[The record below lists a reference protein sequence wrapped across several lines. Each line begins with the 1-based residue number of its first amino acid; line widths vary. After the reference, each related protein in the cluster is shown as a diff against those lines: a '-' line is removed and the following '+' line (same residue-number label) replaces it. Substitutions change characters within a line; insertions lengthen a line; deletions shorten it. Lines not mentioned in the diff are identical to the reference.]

1 MTAKIGNKTTDSST
15 DDSVAEKTSKQ
26 KIKKKQPDQKWRWRV
41 KEPSAGNT
49 EFRGKQFGN
58 PPISFY
64 EMCPIDF
71 FKLFWTYNIT
81 QTLVVQT
88 NLYSVQEQGKNIST
102 LAKEIE
108 QFLGMHILMGIMKL
122 PDYNFYWA
130 AETPYPKIANVM
142 STKRFK
148 QLQKYVHAV
157 DSTTKD
163 EPGNKNDKFF
173 KIRPVT
179 EAVRKNSMAIEPE
192 PVHSIDEQIK
202 TKLSGI
208 RQYNPNKLKK

>member
-1 MTAKIGNKTTDSST
+1 M
-15 DDSVAEKTSKQ
+15 
-26 KIKKKQPDQKWRWRV
+26 

-49 EFRGKQFGN
+49 EFGGKQFGN
-58 PPISFY
+58 PPINFY

-71 FKLFWTYNIT
+71 FKLFWTYSIR
-81 QTLVVQT
+81 QTLVLQT

-130 AETPYPKIANVM
+130 AETRYPNVM

-148 QLQKYVHAV
+148 QLQKFVNAV
-157 DSTTKD
+157 DNTTKD
-163 EPGNKNDKFF
+163 KPGNESDNFSKYVLLQKQLE
-173 KIRPVT
+173 KIAWPWNR
-179 EAVRKNSMAIEPE
+179 N
-192 PVHSIDEQIK
+192 HFNQ
-202 TKLSGI
+202 
-208 RQYNPNKLKK
+208 

>member
-1 MTAKIGNKTTDSST
+1 M
-15 DDSVAEKTSKQ
+15 
-26 KIKKKQPDQKWRWRV
+26 

-58 PPISFY
+58 PPINFC

-88 NLYSVQEQGKNIST
+88 NLYSEKEQGKNIST

-130 AETPYPKIANVM
+130 AETRYPKIANVM

-148 QLQKYVHAV
+148 QL
-157 DSTTKD
+157 
-163 EPGNKNDKFF
+163 
-173 KIRPVT
+173 
-179 EAVRKNSMAIEPE
+179 
-192 PVHSIDEQIK
+192 
-202 TKLSGI
+202 
-208 RQYNPNKLKK
+208 

>member
-88 NLYSVQEQGKNIST
+88 NLYSVQEQGKHIST

-142 STKRFK
+142 STKRSK

-157 DSTTKD
+157 DNTTKD
-163 EPGNKNDKFF
+163 EPGNKNDKFLTNTSCY
-173 KIRPVT
+173 R
-179 EAVRKNSMAIEPE
+179 S
-192 PVHSIDEQIK
+192 S
-202 TKLSGI
+202 
-208 RQYNPNKLKK
+208 

>member
-1 MTAKIGNKTTDSST
+1 M
-15 DDSVAEKTSKQ
+15 
-26 KIKKKQPDQKWRWRV
+26 

-49 EFRGKQFGN
+49 GFRGKQFGN

-122 PDYNFYWA
+122 QITIFTGQLRPAILKLLMLCLLNDLSNCKNMSMLLTINKNEINQEIKMINFSKYVLLQKQL
-130 AETPYPKIANVM
+130 EKIAW
-142 STKRFK
+142 
-148 QLQKYVHAV
+148 
-157 DSTTKD
+157 
-163 EPGNKNDKFF
+163 P
-173 KIRPVT
+173 
-179 EAVRKNSMAIEPE
+179 
-192 PVHSIDEQIK
+192 
-202 TKLSGI
+202 
-208 RQYNPNKLKK
+208 